1 MNANPYSGVKV
12 NTDKTVLGLN
22 IFERY
27 YFRLA
32 SNSNSF
38 IFKLVADTD
47 YGFNKGRIGCIWF
60 DFFSQSSNMGIDYAL
75 VAEATRLQNR
85 A

>member
-32 SNSNSF
+32 SNSNSV
-38 IFKLVADTD
+38 KL
-47 YGFNKGRIGCIWF
+47 
-60 DFFSQSSNMGIDYAL
+60 SHL
-75 VAEATRLQNR
+75 VTEATRLQNR